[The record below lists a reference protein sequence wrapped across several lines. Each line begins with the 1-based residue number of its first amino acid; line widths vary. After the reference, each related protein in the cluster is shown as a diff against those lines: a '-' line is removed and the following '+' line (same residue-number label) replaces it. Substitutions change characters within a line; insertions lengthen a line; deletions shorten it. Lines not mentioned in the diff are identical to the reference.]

1 MGPRLENRRRATL
14 LLLAIS
20 IGITTVIYLEVNDA
34 APDLPANAPA
44 TAARNNGRSDGSEL
58 TFSMPPLRSYADVLL
73 RPLFSPTRRP
83 SHDAAAVIS
92 SSGFTLV
99 GIVRSSHE
107 SHALIEHGKPP
118 RLDRVVEDQELDGW
132 TVEAILEDRVV
143 LRHADTRLEVKAKD
157 TPPSAGQIN
166 MMQPPPPPAVLKNP
180 VATATSGTGAQAPAP
195 K

>member
-14 LLLAIS
+14 LLLALC
-20 IGITTVIYLEVNDA
+20 IGITTVIYLEVNDPV
-34 APDLPANAPA
+34 PDLPANTPA
-44 TAARNNGRSDGSEL
+44 TVARNIGGSDSSEP

-83 SHDAAAVIS
+83 PHDGAAVIS

-99 GIVRSSHE
+99 GIVKSSHE

-118 RLDRVVEDQELDGW
+118 RLDRVAEDQELDGW

-157 TPPSAGQIN
+157 TPPSPGQIN
-166 MMQPPPPPAVLKNP
+166 MVQPPPSPAVLKNP
-180 VATATSGTGAQAPAP
+180 VATATSGPGAQAPAP